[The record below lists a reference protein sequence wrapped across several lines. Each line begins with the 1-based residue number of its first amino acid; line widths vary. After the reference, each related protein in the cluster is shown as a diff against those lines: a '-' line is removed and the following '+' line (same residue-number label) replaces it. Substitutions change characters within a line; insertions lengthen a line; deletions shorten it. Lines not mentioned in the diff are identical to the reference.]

1 MFTPAA
7 KRRRVDAANETL
19 RKPFRSPLVQR
30 DRGRDSGPGPERNG
44 DGCTADAAAADLAAE
59 KYDDGSALPT
69 TIDHPAAASSP
80 FAATTTTPRHATEK
94 FTTPGKRGVSG
105 TSTSRSTPATTA
117 TAAAT
122 RRPFS
127 VPRARGSQL
136 TGASPSPLR
145 TTAATG
151 SYGVSAR
158 KTGAG
163 PGLGGGG
170 GGGGS
175 KNEREAEGREE
186 ILRQAERIRGAVGG
200 GETDEELVELIGKWR
215 VASRIA
221 AEEVFE
227 GSKERVEGMGGLKAW
242 RRARREDE
250 VRFMAMLEGER
261 EGDGAGRV
269 RRGSCEEWEGDDESD
284 RGDREGDE
292 GFGEEEEE
300 EEEVSFRYWDRNGED
315 EVFADFGDR
324 SSQWGRCSGVCISIS
339 RLSATMRRPGGG
351 GTRDA
356 KRTQDPAFSLLLYCR
371 RQRDWARRGGRLRG
385 I

>member
-59 KYDDGSALPT
+59 KPPGGSVIAICCDDDDTTACYGEVYDAWETG
-69 TIDHPAAASSP
+69 
-80 FAATTTTPRHATEK
+80 
-94 FTTPGKRGVSG
+94 
-105 TSTSRSTPATTA
+105 A

-300 EEEVSFRYWDRNGED
+300 EEEEFTMGTMLRSMHIDFEIIGYD
-315 EVFADFGDR
+315 EETG
-324 SSQWGRCSGVCISIS
+324 WW
-339 RLSATMRRPGGG
+339 
-351 GTRDA
+351 RDA
-356 KRTQDPAFSLLLYCR
+356 
-371 RQRDWARRGGRLRG
+371 
-385 I
+385 